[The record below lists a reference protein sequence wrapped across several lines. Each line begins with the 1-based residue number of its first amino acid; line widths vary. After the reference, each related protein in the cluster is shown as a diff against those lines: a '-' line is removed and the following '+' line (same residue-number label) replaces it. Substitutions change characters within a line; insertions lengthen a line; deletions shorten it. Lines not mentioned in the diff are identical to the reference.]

1 MVKVEKA
8 AFDKYAI
15 IQTGGK
21 QYQALPGKTLEI
33 EKIDGEVGQVVSL
46 DKVLFRKNGENK
58 FEFGEPFVNGA
69 SVKAK
74 IVKQIKGSKVVVFK
88 FKRRNKYRTKK
99 GHRQQYTIVR
109 IESI

>member
-8 AFDKYAI
+8 VFDKYAI

-21 QYQALPGKTLEI
+21 QYQALPGKTVEI
-33 EKIDGEVGQVVSL
+33 EKIEGEIGAVINFDQ
-46 DKVLFRKNGENK
+46 VLFRKNGENE
-58 FEFGEPFVNGA
+58 FEFGKPFINGA
-69 SVKAK
+69 VIKAK
-74 IVKQIKGSKVVVFK
+74 IVKQIKGPKVVVFK

-109 IESI
+109 IESV